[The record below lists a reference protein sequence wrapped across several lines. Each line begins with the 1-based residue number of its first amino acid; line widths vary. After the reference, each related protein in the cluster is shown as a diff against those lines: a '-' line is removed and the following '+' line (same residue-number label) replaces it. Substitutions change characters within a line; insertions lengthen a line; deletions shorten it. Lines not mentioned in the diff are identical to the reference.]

1 MADKLS
7 QEEAERLAREADA
20 HDAAAAANFNISKG
34 GRQGLPS
41 ALAPLRRR
49 SGYLLSR
56 AGLVELFMFTMPW
69 T

>member
-34 GRQGLPS
+34 GEARVAQRARPTAPQKRLPS
-41 ALAPLRRR
+41 KPGRP
-49 SGYLLSR
+49 S
-56 AGLVELFMFTMPW
+56 
-69 T
+69 